1 MLIGRKLVLAA
12 AVLVA
17 FASPLAARAESDAA
31 ALEPV
36 LTQMDSA
43 AANFR
48 NLEASFVWDRYEKVV
63 NDTDTQK
70 GRIFYRRQGTEIQMA
85 ADITDAAGKS
95 HKSVLFSEGKVQM
108 FEPVLDQVTVY
119 NAGKNRS
126 EIESFLVLGFGG
138 RGHDLLKSYDLNYVG
153 VEKIDGVDT
162 AKLDLIPK
170 SAKLRDT
177 FSHILLWIDPTRG
190 ISLQQ
195 QLFEPYGNYR
205 LAHYTEIKLNQKL
218 PDNAFKL
225 KTGPK
230 TRIVSPQG

>member
-1 MLIGRKLVLAA
+1 MLIWRKHVLAA
-12 AVLVA
+12 AA
-17 FASPLAARAESDAA
+17 FLALASPLAAPAQADAA
-31 ALEPV
+31 PLEHV
-36 LTQMDSA
+36 LMQMDTA
-43 AANFR
+43 AASFR
-48 NLEASFVWDRYEKVV
+48 SLEASFVWDRYEKVV

-70 GRIFYRRQGTEIQMA
+70 GRIFYRRQGAEIQMA

-95 HKSVLFSEGKVQM
+95 SKTVLFSEGKIQM
-108 FEPVLDQVTVY
+108 FEPITDQVTVY

-138 RGHDLLKSYDLNYVG
+138 RGHDLLKSYDLKYLG
-153 VEKIDGVDT
+153 GEKIDGVDT
-162 AKLDLIPK
+162 ARLDLVPK
-170 SAKLRDT
+170 SVKLRDT
-177 FSHILLWIDPTRG
+177 FSHILLWIDPARG